1 VNVLQLCGIVI
12 LDIIEKREIY
22 KHFVGLKRK
31 VFWKWETWPLEAKN
45 ALNISLSSHRNS
57 EGNFGVLLD
66 IRR

>member
-1 VNVLQLCGIVI
+1 MLSNSGIVI
-12 LDIIEKREIY
+12 LDIAEKREID
-22 KHFVGLKRK
+22 KHFVGLKSK
-31 VFWKWETWPLEAKN
+31 DFWQWETWPLEEKN